1 MAVLI
6 EASYRLT
13 TPLFCGGADPKV
25 AELRLP
31 SFKGVLRFWWR
42 ALAWSRCNGD
52 LAVIQQQEDLLFGST
67 RTGQAQVLM
76 RLGSHSPLD
85 TVMKDA
91 VLTVARGDRQVVG
104 MGARYLGY
112 GLMAAFASARTNT
125 QAGQLTRAALQAPL
139 EFTVQLRATGLNPE
153 LQKTL
158 VQALI
163 ALGTLG
169 GMGSRSRRGYGS
181 LVIRSLTV
189 DESPRLD
196 SASEPW
202 SAPRDATELA
212 SAIAELQRQANGPGL
227 PEYTALSSDARH
239 VVLTADDCR
248 EPLHLLDLVGREMVR
263 ERSWGRR
270 QDDQSLILG
279 NIPSEKNFRHDH
291 DLMKRSREQ
300 RETHPKRIAF
310 GLPHNYGAMGKVGPA
325 QTELDR
331 RASPLL
337 IHIHQCGSE
346 PVAVVSFLPAR
357 FLPLSSTGAPAQ
369 ISVGGPSIPQKPEQ
383 ELYQPIR
390 TFLDRLL
397 DRTPDPRQRKEPF
410 TTAVEVIAP

>member
-25 AELRLP
+25 GELRLP

-42 ALAWSRCNGD
+42 AMAWSRCAGD
-52 LAVIQQQEDLLFGST
+52 LAQIRQEEEELFGST

-76 RLGSHSPLD
+76 RLGSQPASD
-85 TVMKDA
+85 TLEKDDS
-91 VLTVARGDRQVVG
+91 LTVARGDRQVVG

-112 GLMAAFASARTNT
+112 GLMGAYGAN
-125 QAGQLTRAALQAPL
+125 AGVLSRGCVLAPL
-139 EFTVQLRATGLNPE
+139 EFTVQLRASSLSTN
-153 LQKTL
+153 LQDSL
-158 VQALI
+158 LQALI

-189 DESPRLD
+189 DGESPRLT
-196 SASEPW
+196 SPSKPW

-212 SAIAELQRQANGPGL
+212 SAIAELQRQANSSGL
-227 PEYTALSSDARH
+227 PEYTALSSGARH

-263 ERSWGRR
+263 DRSWGRFGIILR
-270 QDDQSLILG
+270 DVPTERNFTDDH
-279 NIPSEKNFRHDH
+279 N
-291 DLMKRSREQ
+291 LMDPEITPLLDRG
-300 RETHPKRIAF
+300 THPERIAF
-310 GLPHNYGAMGKVGPA
+310 GLPHNYGPGPSKQVGPA
-325 QTELDR
+325 GQLDR

-337 IHIHQCGSE
+337 IHMHQCGSM
-346 PVAVVSFLPAR
+346 PVAVVSFLPAL
-357 FLPLSSTGAPAQ
+357 FLPLSSEGDQAR
-369 ISVGGPSIPQKPEQ
+369 ISIGVGGPSIPQKPEQ
-383 ELYQPIR
+383 ELYQPIH

-410 TTAVEVIAP
+410 TTAVEVNSP